1 MSGRRVI
8 EVGVAAAPHPGQLVS
23 GDRHTIV
30 HYAEG
35 EVLVVLVD
43 ALGHGQEAAAAA
55 TMAVSTI
62 EAHAG
67 EPLVTL
73 VEHCHKKLQR
83 TRGVAMSLAHFLPGD
98 RLCWLSVGNVDGVL
112 LSRNQNDGLSK
123 QHMVLRGGVVGYRLP
138 PLRPREIN
146 ISPRDI
152 MIMATDGIRR
162 DFAAV
167 AVDGGRDPQTLADLI
182 MKQYGE
188 TSDDALVL
196 VLEYRGEER

>member
-1 MSGRRVI
+1 MSASKVI

-30 HYAEG
+30 HCAGG
-35 EVLVVLVD
+35 EVLVGLVD

-62 EAHAG
+62 EAYAG

-73 VEHCHKKLQR
+73 VERCHEKLQR
-83 TRGVAMSLAHFLPGD
+83 MRGVAMSLAHFMPGG
-98 RLCWLSVGNVDGVL
+98 RLRWLSVGNVDGVL
-112 LSRNQNDGLSK
+112 LSRNHNDVLSK

-138 PLRPREIN
+138 PLRPKEID
-146 ISPRDI
+146 ISPRDM

-162 DFAAV
+162 DFAA
-167 AVDGGRDPQTLADLI
+167 AAGGGRRDPQVLADVI
-182 MKQYGE
+182 MQQYGE
-188 TSDDALVL
+188 AYDDALVL
-196 VLEYRGEER
+196 VVKYRGEGP